1 MDQHHHRVRQNQPTL
16 LPWPL
21 RRNANMSAGGESD
34 LFIPHK
40 DALYRVE
47 SHNAPHLPS
56 YAVQIRIATPEDDV
70 FDIMN
75 NTSGSRELQYSNHD
89 FEVASR
95 LFAIL
100 DTDSVNLVS
109 RQMVRDFVHKRCPV
123 FSKRDEDL
131 RRLPTLLKDSTS
143 SPGQEIKASPT
154 FDEVWKSVQE
164 CSRVSP
170 KSGADQA
177 LFLGIEGWLVFC
189 RFIALVQYL
198 EAKRRFSARH
208 LQQTMRHRNAPH
220 GSEVVVVDVPPP
232 EPPTSIS
239 PAQLAKY
246 EDRNENGLPLPELD
260 LDHSL
265 LAAHDLTSRRKINFQ
280 EDRDIGTVK
289 ISLFGIS
296 NIATIPLTASW
307 SSLEFAVAYSPRSS
321 MGTIGQDE
329 SIVRRSMAD
338 MKWLDDTFTSH
349 RALGG
354 TLCGRILPP
363 FPLTTS
369 SGGGVMSSHFQGE
382 DNSFN
387 TTSIKKSTGGA
398 IHAAAVGVSRIRDA
412 AKSLINPLGFYLT
425 STSVDSRSEESVI
438 SSASQTQGTS
448 KRRALKRRSVTLP
461 ENYYNP
467 NSPVG
472 KARQLERYLNYLL
485 EHPALS
491 TSFPLNAILT
501 VSIALCLSCTTGLK
515 STLIVLFVYRQVS
528 LDWKRREAR
537 WTIVCVCPRKN
548 SRLT

>member
-1 MDQHHHRVRQNQPTL
+1 MVV
-16 LPWPL
+16 
-21 RRNANMSAGGESD
+21 GETD

-40 DALYRVE
+40 DSLYRVE
-47 SHNAPHLPS
+47 SNNAPHLPS
-56 YAVQIRIATPEDDV
+56 YAVHIRITPAEDDV
-70 FDIMN
+70 LDIMSD
-75 NTSGSRELQYSNHD
+75 TTGTRELHYSNHD

-109 RQMVRDFVHKRCPV
+109 RNMVRDFVHKRCPV
-123 FSKRDEDL
+123 FSKRDEDM
-131 RRLPTLLKDSTS
+131 RRLHTHQNDSS
-143 SPGQEIKASPT
+143 SISSQEFNESPT
-154 FDEVWKSVQE
+154 FDEVWKSME
-164 CSRVSP
+164 DCSRVAPRSQGE
-170 KSGADQA
+170 KAF
-177 LFLGIEGWLVFC
+177 FLGIEGWLVFC
-189 RFIALVQYL
+189 RFISLVQYL

-220 GSEVVVVDVPPP
+220 GSEVVVVEVPPP

-239 PAQLAKY
+239 PAQLANY

-265 LAAHDLTSRRKINFQ
+265 LAAHDLTSRRRLNFQ
-280 EDRDIGTVK
+280 EHRDIGTVK
-289 ISLFGIS
+289 ISLFGAS
-296 NIATIPLTASW
+296 NIATIPPTGSLSN
-307 SSLEFAVAYSPRSS
+307 LEFAVAYSPRSS
-321 MGTIGQDE
+321 RGTSLVGRDE

-363 FPLTTS
+363 FPLTS
-369 SGGGVMSSHFQGE
+369 SGGGVLSSHFQNE
-382 DNSFN
+382 DASFN
-387 TTSIKKSTGGA
+387 ATTIKKSTGGA

-425 STSVDSRSEESVI
+425 SSSLDFRSDDSLI
-438 SSASQTQGTS
+438 SSTSHTQVTS
-448 KRRALKRRSVTLP
+448 KRTTLKRRSVALP

-501 VSIALCLSCTTGLK
+501 VS
-515 STLIVLFVYRQVS
+515 FVILYRAQGI
-528 LDWKRREAR
+528 LTEANR
-537 WTIVCVCPRKN
+537 FYC
-548 SRLT
+548 